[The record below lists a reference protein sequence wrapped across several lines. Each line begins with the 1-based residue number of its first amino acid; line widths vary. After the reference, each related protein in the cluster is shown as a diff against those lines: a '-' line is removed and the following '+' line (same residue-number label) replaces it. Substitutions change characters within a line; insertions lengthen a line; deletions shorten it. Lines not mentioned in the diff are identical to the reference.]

1 MIKNKR
7 KQESLGELELRSI
20 AYVQFRK
27 KEFLRVGDLVEGIGL
42 SKSQEYAL
50 LFRLETKG
58 QIVRIKRGIYYV
70 PPQLPPSG
78 RISVSEYFILSK
90 YMEIEKAT
98 YQVSGPSAFH
108 RYGFDEQIPNILY
121 IYNDRI
127 SEGKTIGGYR
137 FIFIRTSKERLK
149 GSNLLKDASGV
160 SVYIASKPKALVDA
174 VYDWSRFNTLPRA
187 FSWIVAATKKDK
199 RLATQIVNAV
209 VDSGNIAVA
218 RRIGCLLMHNGFS
231 KQSLRKLKDSLGGA
245 LSLIPLV
252 PRKPARGAT
261 DKYWGIIINDTIEF

>member
-1 MIKNKR
+1 MIKIVR

-27 KEFLRVGDLVEGIGL
+27 REFLRVGDLVEGIGL

-50 LFRLETKG
+50 LFRLEAKG

-90 YMEIEKAT
+90 YMAIEKAV
-98 YQVSGPSAFH
+98 YQVSGPSVFH

-121 IYNDRI
+121 VYNDRV
-127 SEGKTIGGYR
+127 SAEKTIGGYR
-137 FIFIRTSKERLK
+137 FVFIRTSKDRLK
-149 GSNLLKDASGV
+149 GSDLLKDASGD

-187 FSWIVAATKKDK
+187 YSWIVAAAKKDK
-199 RLATQIVNAV
+199 RFAAQIVSAAV
-209 VDSGNIAVA
+209 ECGNIAIA

-231 KQSLRKLKDSLGGA
+231 KQRLKKLKESLGTA
-245 LSLIPLV
+245 TSLIPLV
-252 PRKPARGAT
+252 PRKPAKGIA

>member
-1 MIKNKR
+1 MIKIKR
-7 KQESLGELELRSI
+7 KQESLGELELRSL

-27 KEFLRVGDLVEGIGL
+27 REFLRVGDLVEGIGL

-50 LFRLETKG
+50 LFRLEAKG

-90 YMEIEKAT
+90 YMEIEKAA
-98 YQVSGPSAFH
+98 YQISGPSAFH

-121 IYNDRI
+121 VYNDRI

-137 FIFIRTSKERLK
+137 FVFIRTVKVRLK
-149 GSNLLKDASGV
+149 GSDLLRDASGV
-160 SVYIASKPKALVDA
+160 SVNIASKPKALVDA

-187 FSWIVAATKKDK
+187 FSWIAAATKKDR
-199 RLATQIVNAV
+199 RLAPQIINAAV
-209 VDSGNIAVA
+209 EYGNIAVV

-231 KQSLRKLKDSLGGA
+231 KRSLQKLKDSLCDT

-252 PRKPARGAT
+252 PQKPARGTA
-261 DKYWGIIINDTIEF
+261 DKYWGVIINDTIEF

>member
-1 MIKNKR
+1 MIKTKR
-7 KQESLGELELRSI
+7 KQESLGELELRSL

-27 KEFLRVGDLVEGIGL
+27 REFLRVGDLVEGIGL

-50 LFRLETKG
+50 FFRLEAKG

-90 YMEIEKAT
+90 YMEIEKAV

-121 IYNDRI
+121 VYNDRI

-137 FIFIRTSKERLK
+137 FVFIRTSRERLK
-149 GSNLLKDASGV
+149 GSDLLKDASGA

-199 RLATQIVNAV
+199 RLATGIVNAAV
-209 VDSGNIAVA
+209 ECGNIAVA
-218 RRIGCLLMHNGFS
+218 RRIGCLLMNNGFS
-231 KQSLRKLKDSLGGA
+231 KQSLRKLKTSLGEA

-252 PRKPARGAT
+252 PRKPARGAA
-261 DKYWGIIINDTIEF
+261 DKYWGVIINDTIEF